1 MVMEKSPFP
10 VGFLSVDLFHS
21 GAWQP
26 LGADLD
32 QKDVLVTHGAR
43 SESSSADVSG
53 LSFRVTNASG
63 KYSPR
68 NPSSPLYGLVGRNTP
83 SRAIVALGA
92 PWLDLTASGSR
103 ATTPDVTNLDI
114 TGDIDIR
121 WWGARDSWTAPADLI
136 SKWSGTGNQ
145 RSWLLRAEA
154 DGTLTFFWS
163 ANGTAV
169 LEARSTV
176 PLPDWAGRIALR
188 VTMDI
193 NDGAGGR
200 IITFEYAEALSLAA
214 APDTASWTPLGDPRP
229 QVGTTSI
236 FNSTAALT
244 IGREP
249 TSAATNT
256 PQRVYGWSVRSGISA
271 AQSVRTEAI
280 TSALQLDATVF
291 TVTGETF
298 TVTGGSI
305 TNRHTVA
312 VCEVAEWPMDWNTKG
327 AESVM
332 TEVAAA
338 GVTRRLGQGAES
350 IESVLYRAI
359 TAVSDSSVLAY
370 WPLEDGS
377 ESTSFGPAIG
387 TQAATRGVNV
397 SPAAYEEFRA
407 SAPLPTLGAS
417 SIRAG
422 VDRHTATGEIQVR
435 WVQFMPPAAVGSEAP
450 LLRVELTGGTISHID
465 LRIRA
470 DGLTG
475 VFGYDQDGVEL
486 SGSTFI
492 AADSAFNSSN
502 RFSLEINQSGA
513 NVFWRRSRLEP
524 GQSVG
529 TTYGQNFTAAQTL
542 GRVREVRFNPALV
555 NFGSTAVGHLTV
567 GTDITELFDGIQADI
582 LTGHT
587 GEDAG
592 VRIARLVR
600 ENTDSSITIRGRT
613 AAALGEQTEETL
625 LDLLAESADADG
637 GLLHDDPRQLGL
649 RYRTLRSMGS
659 QPAVVVQ
666 YQDNLI
672 IPFKPTDDDGLTR
685 NRVTVQRPNGSRIT
699 REVTEGPMST
709 QPPPAGVGVYDE
721 SITRNLHTDDLVE
734 RTASWR
740 AHVGTWDEGRYP
752 TLGVDLAHPMLLAN
766 PILTRDLL
774 SLTPGDRLEITGPP
788 PWLPPRSVD
797 VIVRGIEIQ
806 VTPLHV
812 YLRWSCVP
820 ARPYR
825 VAYWNARHR
834 YSGTGTITAGALTT
848 TTTSVALT
856 VPVGVT
862 WTAVDGSYDI
872 TIGGEVMTVTAVVGN
887 TMTVVRSVNG
897 VVKAHGA
904 GAAVALA
911 APSFYA
917 R

>member
-10 VGFLSVDLFHS
+10 AGFLSADLFHG

-26 LGADLD
+26 LGAALD
-32 QKDVLVTHGAR
+32 QQGVTVTHGAR

-53 LSFRVTNASG
+53 LSFRVTNSDG

-83 SRAIVALGA
+83 TRAIIALGA
-92 PWLDLTASGSR
+92 PWLDLTAPGSR

-121 WWGARDSWTAPADLI
+121 WWGARDSWTAAADLI

-145 RSWLLRAEA
+145 RSWLVRAEA

-163 ANGTAV
+163 ANGTDV

-188 VTMDI
+188 VTMDV
-193 NDGAGGR
+193 NDGVGGR
-200 IITFEYAEALSLAA
+200 IITFEYADALSLAA
-214 APDTASWTPLGDPRP
+214 APDTASWTPLGGPVV
-229 QVGTTSI
+229 QAGTTAI

-249 TSAATNT
+249 TSAASNT
-256 PQRVYGWSVRSGISA
+256 PQRVYGWSVRSGIAA

-280 TSALQLDATVF
+280 TSALTIDATVF

-305 TNRHTVA
+305 ANRHTVA

-332 TEVAAA
+332 TEIAAA
-338 GVTRRLGQGAES
+338 GVTRRLSQGAES

-359 TAVSDSSVLAY
+359 TAVSDSSVVAY

-377 ESTSFGPAIG
+377 DSASFGPAIG
-387 TQAATRGVNV
+387 SHAAVRGTAVK
-397 SPAAYEEFRA
+397 PAAYEAFRG
-407 SAPLPTLGAS
+407 SAPLPTLSTG
-417 SIRAG
+417 SIRG
-422 VDRHTATGEIQVR
+422 TVGPRPLTGEAQVR
-435 WVQFMPPAAVGSEAP
+435 WVQHMPSSAVTADTS
-450 LLRVELTGGTISHID
+450 LVRIDFTGGTIGAID
-465 LRIRA
+465 LRIQA

-475 VFGYDQDGVEL
+475 VFGFDHDNVPIAG
-486 SGSTFI
+486 GTFV
-492 AADSAFNSSN
+492 AADSAFNQDS

-513 NVFWRRSRLEP
+513 NVFWRRSRLKP
-524 GQSVG
+524 GQTIG
-529 TTYGQNFTAAQTL
+529 TTYGQNFTGAQTL
-542 GRVREVRFNPALV
+542 GRVRQIRVNPGFVDL
-555 NFGSTAVGHLTV
+555 GDTAIGHLTV
-567 GTDITELFDGIQADI
+567 GTEITELFDGIEADI

-592 VRIARLVR
+592 VRISRLVR
-600 ENTDSSITIRGRT
+600 ENTDSSATIRGRT

-625 LDLLAESADADG
+625 LDLLAESAEADG
-637 GLLHDDPRQLGL
+637 GLLHDDPRSLGL

-659 QPAVVVQ
+659 QPAVVIP
-666 YQDNLI
+666 YEDNLI

-685 NRVTVQRPNGSRIT
+685 NRVTVQRPKGSKIT
-699 REVTEGPMST
+699 AEVTEGPMST

-752 TLGVDLAHPMLLAN
+752 TLGVDLAHPRLLGD
-766 PILTRDLL
+766 PVLTRDLL
-774 SLTPGDRLEITGPP
+774 ALTPGDRLEITDPP

-825 VAYWNARHR
+825 IAYWNAGHR
-834 YSGTGTITAGALTT
+834 YSGAGTVTAGSLTT
-848 TTTSVALT
+848 TATSFTITPPAGVA
-856 VPVGVT
+856 
-862 WTAVDGSYDI
+862 WTHADGDYDI

-887 TMTVVRSVNG
+887 VMTVTRSVNG
-897 VVKAHGA
+897 VVKAHAA
-904 GAAVALA
+904 GSAVELA
-911 APSFYA
+911 DPSFYA